1 VQEGDFYTAAEAARI
16 LRISKRR
23 VLQMLGDEELEGE
36 QDASGRW
43 RVPMRAVHAKLEARR
58 GERLSR
64 LDREILSEAPESP
77 SEAREW
83 IERAQTLERQ
93 LGRLEGRLELSER
106 TESTLREQLDRERE
120 RADRQASR
128 IEALEE
134 ELREERGKGF
144 WRRLFG
150 G

>member
-1 VQEGDFYTAAEAARI
+1 VSEKGDFYTAAEAAKV

-23 VLQMLGDEELEGE
+23 VLQMLGDGELEGE
-36 QDASGRW
+36 QDASDRW

-58 GERLSR
+58 
-64 LDREILSEAPESP
+64 DREIPSEAAQSS

-83 IERAQTLERQ
+83 IDRVNILERE
-93 LGRLEGRLELSER
+93 LGRLEGRLELEAVTR
-106 TESTLREQLDRERE
+106 STLEETLQRERE
-120 RADRQASR
+120 RADR
-128 IEALEE
+128 LEE

-144 WRRLFG
+144 WRRMFG